1 MRSVR
6 EKENGWLKGME
17 RGEADGDKQEV
28 AWKEKKKSKQKMK
41 EQYGV
46 KCEYEIPWKDHEE
59 GKKKNVILKN

>member
-1 MRSVR
+1 
-6 EKENGWLKGME
+6 ME

-59 GKKKNVILKN
+59 GKKKCDLEKLKGKEKENL

>member
-1 MRSVR
+1 
-6 EKENGWLKGME
+6 ME